1 MATLLT
7 SRRPFERCFWI
18 LPICR
23 KKVNLSLYPVQI
35 EHRCIRKKPFQEA
48 GRYMLLM
55 PSKWQKQF
63 TLFLARRGMSMF
75 MWYVNLSTCLKN
87 QNCLETSQASS
98 AINPV
103 YRYTWHLINLIE
115 SQKKYCTESNARR
128 LLLILLADL
137 MIKYS
142 CFDLKS
148 AHFMQDYLQINAI
161 MSEFQ

>member
-7 SRRPFERCFWI
+7 SRRSFGVVFEF
-18 LPICR
+18 LLFVG

-63 TLFLARRGMSMF
+63 TLFLARGGMSML
-75 MWYVNLSTCLKN
+75 MWHVNLSTCLKN

-103 YRYTWHLINLIE
+103 YRYT
-115 SQKKYCTESNARR
+115 
-128 LLLILLADL
+128 
-137 MIKYS
+137 
-142 CFDLKS
+142 
-148 AHFMQDYLQINAI
+148 
-161 MSEFQ
+161 